1 MENLKIAVLSP
12 IAWRT
17 PPRKYGPWE
26 QVASNVAEGLVE
38 LGHEVTLFATGDSI
52 TKGSLSSIVPSG
64 YEETP
69 GADAKVM
76 EYLHI
81 GHAMER
87 AGEFDLIHNH
97 FDFMPLVFS
106 PFIKTPIVTTIH
118 GFSSQKIIPVYKRY
132 NDICH
137 YTAISDSDRSPEL
150 RYAATVYNGLDTSQ
164 FSFCSEPENYLLFFG
179 RIHPDKGTY
188 ESIQIANAAGLPL
201 IISGLVQDA
210 AYFDEMV
217 KPYIDGEMV
226 KYIGNAGPEQRN
238 TILGKALALLHP
250 INFEEPFGLSVV
262 ESMLCGTP
270 VIAFNKGSM
279 PELIKHGETGFL
291 VKSIGEAAEAVQGIG
306 SLSRE
311 SCHWHARENFSKE
324 KMVQGYLQV
333 YRQVL
338 GR

>member
-1 MENLKIAVLSP
+1 MKIAVLSP
-12 IAWRT
+12 VAWRT

-26 QVASNVAEGLVE
+26 QVASNVAEGLVA
-38 LGHEVTLFATGDSI
+38 LGHEVTLFATGDSM
-52 TKGSLSSIVPSG
+52 TKGHLSSVVPTG

-81 GHAMER
+81 GHAMEQ
-87 AGEFDLIHNH
+87 AGEFDVIHNH

-106 PFIKTPIVTTIH
+106 PLIKTPIVTTIH

-132 NDICH
+132 NGLCH
-137 YTAISDSDRSPEL
+137 YVSISDSDRSPEL

-164 FSFCSEPENYLLFFG
+164 FSFCAKAEDYLLFFG

-188 ESIQIANAAGLPL
+188 ESIQIAKAAGLPL

-210 AYFDEMV
+210 SYFEEKV
-217 KPYIDGEMV
+217 KPYVDGEMV
-226 KYIGNAGPEQRN
+226 SYVGNSGPEQRN
-238 TILGKALALLHP
+238 SLLGKALALLHP
-250 INFEEPFGLSVV
+250 IHFEEPFGLSVV

-291 VKSIGEAAEAVQGIG
+291 VNNTHEAAEAVHCIG
-306 SLSRE
+306 QLNRE
-311 SCHWHARENFSKE
+311 VCHRHARENFSQE
-324 KMVQGYLQV
+324 KMVQGYVKV
-333 YRQVL
+333 YN
-338 GR
+338 